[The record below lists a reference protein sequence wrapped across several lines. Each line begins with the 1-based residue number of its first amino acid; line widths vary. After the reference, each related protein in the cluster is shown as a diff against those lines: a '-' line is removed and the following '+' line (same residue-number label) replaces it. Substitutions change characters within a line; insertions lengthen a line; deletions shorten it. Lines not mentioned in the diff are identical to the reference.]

1 MRVADHLVSSS
12 ICCASAFERNRI
24 LILYGLYRGPF
35 SFPQNHYQIATGD
48 VRFRVSGS
56 AGAGF
61 GKAMPG
67 RLGAVCPPTS

>member
-1 MRVADHLVSSS
+1 M
-12 ICCASAFERNRI
+12 

-35 SFPQNHYQIATGD
+35 SFPQSHYQIATGD
-48 VRFRVSGS
+48 VRFGVPGS
-56 AGAGF
+56 AGAGS